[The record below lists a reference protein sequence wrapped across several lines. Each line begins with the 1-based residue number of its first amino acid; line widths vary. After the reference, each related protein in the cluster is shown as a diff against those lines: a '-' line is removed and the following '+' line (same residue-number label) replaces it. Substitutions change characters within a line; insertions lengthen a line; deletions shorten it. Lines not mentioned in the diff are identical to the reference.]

1 MRTQAATREYARSV
15 PMDIMSTRAFRSK
28 RNAITAVGG
37 KKEGERRAPVRKFH
51 TADAKSET
59 RDGKFF
65 CFSAD
70 DKSSKA

>member
-1 MRTQAATREYARSV
+1 
-15 PMDIMSTRAFRSK
+15 MDIMSTRAFRSK

-65 CFSAD
+65 VLVPMISQV
-70 DKSSKA
+70 KHRKYISHS